1 MSNCLLK
8 PDFMG
13 KENKPVVGISFTSR
27 NRPDLLKIC
36 LEQTEK
42 YLSTEKFDYIISVIN
57 DVGDPKWDEQYDE
70 LKKQFPFVI
79 WYKPEERLGIAKA
92 KNEGIKIM
100 RKNCDHLF
108 LSDDD
113 CFPVKE
119 GWEELYI
126 ETAKNNNVN
135 HLMHEFPIKER
146 IELVKTENGI
156 SKYMGS
162 CGVFLYFTRHAIDV
176 VGGMRKA
183 FKNYGNEHTEIAFR
197 CHLAKLQGKWGPFM
211 SPENSRD
218 YLYAIDL
225 DLLILGVQPKD
236 FTIDLSTWR
245 YTTTVEEIKEDRAY
259 NMEIFKKMEPFF
271 EEI

>member
-92 KNEGIKIM
+92 KNEGIK
-100 RKNCDHLF
+100 RKRFFAQSFGL
-108 LSDDD
+108 
-113 CFPVKE
+113 
-119 GWEELYI
+119 
-126 ETAKNNNVN
+126 NN
-135 HLMHEFPIKER
+135 
-146 IELVKTENGI
+146 
-156 SKYMGS
+156 
-162 CGVFLYFTRHAIDV
+162 
-176 VGGMRKA
+176 
-183 FKNYGNEHTEIAFR
+183 
-197 CHLAKLQGKWGPFM
+197 
-211 SPENSRD
+211 
-218 YLYAIDL
+218 
-225 DLLILGVQPKD
+225 LI
-236 FTIDLSTWR
+236 
-245 YTTTVEEIKEDRAY
+245 
-259 NMEIFKKMEPFF
+259 
-271 EEI
+271 